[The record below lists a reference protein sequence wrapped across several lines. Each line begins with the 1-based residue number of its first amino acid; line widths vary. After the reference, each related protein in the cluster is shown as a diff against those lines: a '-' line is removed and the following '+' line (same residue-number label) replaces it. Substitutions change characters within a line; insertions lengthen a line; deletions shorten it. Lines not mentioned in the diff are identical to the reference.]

1 MERVGLL
8 LTIGS
13 GLRPFQVANV
23 NPYEFEP
30 PTPYNDPTRRTIFTH
45 FIKQGQEAEPTGT
58 PRAGHVKNARS
69 EGNTLYMA
77 QNSAHPAATPTKPN
91 GEALYRCESSPNVS
105 QLPCP
110 SRRNVTLSSDILQ
123 YYTEPR
129 EADSPVRR
137 GRSEDCTPRGG
148 QDVVPLS
155 PRRRHQD
162 YTQETSRSPTRRSP
176 QASSSKGYTINRNFT
191 RSPTMTLDDVYERD
205 EYDDGIPSRISKNPP
220 PSPPKKRSRSPM
232 KKMFGE
238 HGWLGQSPDEKPD
251 PKLRSKKSFVTH
263 MDFASRPKKIGM
275 MEKLKNKFEEIV
287 SRCLEIILVLTNFEG
302 TGRES

>member
-1 MERVGLL
+1 
-8 LTIGS
+8 
-13 GLRPFQVANV
+13 
-23 NPYEFEP
+23 
-30 PTPYNDPTRRTIFTH
+30 
-45 FIKQGQEAEPTGT
+45 
-58 PRAGHVKNARS
+58 
-69 EGNTLYMA
+69 
-77 QNSAHPAATPTKPN
+77 
-91 GEALYRCESSPNVS
+91 
-105 QLPCP
+105 
-110 SRRNVTLSSDILQ
+110 
-123 YYTEPR
+123 
-129 EADSPVRR
+129 
-137 GRSEDCTPRGG
+137 
-148 QDVVPLS
+148 
-155 PRRRHQD
+155 
-162 YTQETSRSPTRRSP
+162 
-176 QASSSKGYTINRNFT
+176 
-191 RSPTMTLDDVYERD
+191 MTLDDVYERD